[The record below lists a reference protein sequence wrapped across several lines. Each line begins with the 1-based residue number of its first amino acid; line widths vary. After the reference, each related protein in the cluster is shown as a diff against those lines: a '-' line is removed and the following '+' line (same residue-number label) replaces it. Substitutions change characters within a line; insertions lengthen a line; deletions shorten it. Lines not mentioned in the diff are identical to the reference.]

1 MSVLVIW
8 LMHILIHPLC
18 SCVRVS
24 LYGSEPVR
32 ASLTLPGPLALP
44 PTPPANHHQ
53 SLIPSHAASS
63 FGMAFPFFTLLWF
76 VCLVP
81 LASLF
86 PALPLLLSP
95 LTSRP
100 IDSLLTSL
108 AQIAN
113 ACVRF
118 RSLSHQT
125 STSTRLSFLSI
136 PLPVDI
142 VNIDLLLLFASTA
155 VSFYSLLLLL
165 SGVYCLLYV
174 CGPSLP
180 PSMLKKL
187 LGTFRKMGL
196 LGRAHEAPCP
206 R

>member
-1 MSVLVIW
+1 
-8 LMHILIHPLC
+8 MHILIHPLC

-95 LTSRP
+95 LKYHP

-113 ACVRF
+113 ACVRC
-118 RSLSHQT
+118 RSLSHHT
-125 STSTRLSFLSI
+125 STSTRLSFLSV

-142 VNIDLLLLFASTA
+142 VNIDLLLLFASI
-155 VSFYSLLLLL
+155 VLL
-165 SGVYCLLYV
+165 SSAAALRCVLFIV
-174 CGPSLP
+174 CMRPFTTALHDVRRP
-180 PSMLKKL
+180 LFL
-187 LGTFRKMGL
+187 VI
-196 LGRAHEAPCP
+196 
-206 R
+206 